1 MLKRDFI
8 MVQIEEI
15 GKAIALLFF
24 NRKEGKGADE
34 NPTILS
40 NAYLA
45 LKIDS
50 PFLLQHTPQEIVEVL
65 NQDDGCGMQRLELA
79 AKLLLEE
86 SYLST
91 FPLPLLEK
99 AQELFYYLQ
108 IHDSTY
114 SLERVKL
121 LQDIE
126 FEINYRKISK
136 T

>member
-8 MVQIEEI
+8 MIQIEEI
-15 GKAIALLFF
+15 GKVIALLFF
-24 NRKEGKGADE
+24 YRKEGKGQDK

-40 NAYLA
+40 EAYLA

-50 PFLLQHTPQEIVEVL
+50 PFLLQHTPEEIIAEL
-65 NQDDGCGMQRLELA
+65 NHDDGCGMQRLELA

-91 FPLPLLEK
+91 LPMPLLEK

-108 IHDSTY
+108 IHDNTY

-126 FEINYRKISK
+126 FEINYRRV
-136 T
+136 

>member
-1 MLKRDFI
+1 

-15 GKAIALLFF
+15 GKAVALLALNRN
-24 NRKEGKGADE
+24 NRKERDKS
-34 NPTILS
+34 PTILS
-40 NAYLA
+40 GAYLA
-45 LKIDS
+45 LNIDS
-50 PFLLQHTPQEIVEVL
+50 SFLLQHTPEEIIKTL
-65 NQDDGCGMQRLELA
+65 NRDDGCGMQRLELA

-91 FPLPLLEK
+91 LPLPLLEK

-108 IHDSTY
+108 IHDNTY

-126 FEINYRKISK
+126 FEINYRKV
-136 T
+136 